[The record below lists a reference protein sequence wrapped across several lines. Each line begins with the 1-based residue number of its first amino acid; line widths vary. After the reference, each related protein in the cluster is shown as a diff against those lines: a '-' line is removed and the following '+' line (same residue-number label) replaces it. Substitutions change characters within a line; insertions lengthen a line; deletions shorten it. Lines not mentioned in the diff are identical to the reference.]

1 MNFDE
6 YRLAW
11 EHVDKLTERRQTV
24 TTTFISVNA
33 AVVGA
38 ISFLIQGFASLIW
51 TTKLSIIILAISG
64 IIACDLWRRLILQ
77 YSTLSAWWYGK
88 LRQIES
94 MDTQSD
100 KLVSLEYEELYRSN
114 NNKLKLGLT
123 RYEVRLTYLFMTI
136 FLMFIFVVTYSL
148 FYK

>member
-1 MNFDE
+1 MNIDE

-38 ISFLIQGFASLIW
+38 ISFLIQGFTSVIW

-100 KLVSLEYEELYRSN
+100 KLVSLEYEELYKSN
-114 NNKLKLGLT
+114 NNKLRLGLT
-123 RYEVRLTYLFMTI
+123 RYEVRLTYLFMII
-136 FLMFIFVVTYSL
+136 FLMFIFVVAYSI

>member
-1 MNFDE
+1 M
-6 YRLAW
+6 
-11 EHVDKLTERRQTV
+11 
-24 TTTFISVNA
+24 
-33 AVVGA
+33 
-38 ISFLIQGFASLIW
+38 IQGFTSVIW

-100 KLVSLEYEELYRSN
+100 KLVSLEYEELYKSN
-114 NNKLKLGLT
+114 NNKLRLGLT
-123 RYEVRLTYLFMTI
+123 RYEVRLTYLFMII
-136 FLMFIFVVTYSL
+136 FLMFIFVVAYSI